1 MGRRGNVRIYLLA
14 LGLLGTAGYLINA
27 TLYGLSGAML
37 PALGFLALALI
48 CSVGTWRCFSL
59 R

>member
-14 LGLLGTAGYLINA
+14 LGLLGTAGYLVSA
-27 TLYGLSGAML
+27 MLYELSGATL
-37 PALGFLALALI
+37 LALGFLALALI
-48 CSVGTWRCFSL
+48 CLVGTWRCLSL